1 MSTQAGSDRERSTG
15 ARELTGLAA
24 RLLEEA
30 GLAPRSAR
38 SVADSLVASNLLGH
52 DSHGVRRLPG
62 YLAAVREGLIDPAR
76 TGRVLSRRGATAVVD
91 GERAFGQLAAGLA
104 TRELLSLCEEF
115 AVGVVTVQNCNHVGR
130 LGEYTARLAEAGLVA
145 LALSNADAT
154 VAPYG
159 GRERRL
165 GTNPMSWGLPRAEG
179 RAPLVMDWA
188 TAAVAEGK
196 LALAR
201 TRGLSVA
208 EGLLLDSA
216 GAGSRDPGDFYRGGA
231 LLPFGGHK
239 GYGLSVVIEIVG
251 GLLSRAGISSM
262 PGYEGHFGT
271 VLIGVRI
278 DAFVPLAE
286 FRAQTEE
293 FCTELARTE
302 PSEGGEEVLVP
313 GEPEERTQEYRRRHG
328 IPLPQRTWEELLA
341 LKATAGGDGQDGGR
355 PGTYSNQGDHADP

>member
-1 MSTQAGSDRERSTG
+1 MQAEGHRERMIG
-15 ARELTGLAA
+15 ARELADLATE
-24 RLLEEA
+24 LLEGA
-30 GLAPRSAR
+30 GLPSRSAR
-38 SVADSLVASNLLGH
+38 HVAGSLVASNLLGH

-62 YLAAVREGLIDPAR
+62 YIAAVREGLIAPSR
-76 TGRVLSRRGATAVVD
+76 TGRVLSRHGATAVVD

-104 TRELLSLCEEF
+104 SDELISLCEEF
-115 AVGVVTVQNCNHVGR
+115 AVGVVTVQDCNHIGR
-130 LGEYTARLAEAGLVA
+130 LGEYTARMADEGLVA

-159 GRERRL
+159 GRERRM
-165 GTNPMSWGLPRAEG
+165 GTNPMSWGLPRGEG
-179 RAPLVMDWA
+179 RPPLVMDWA

-201 TRGLSVA
+201 TRGLPVA
-208 EGLLLDSA
+208 DGLLLDSE
-216 GAGSRDPGDFYRGGA
+216 GAGSRDPGDFYKGGA

-251 GLLSRAGISSM
+251 GLLSRAGISSS

-286 FRAQTEE
+286 FRAETEQ
-293 FCTELARTE
+293 FCAALAATA
-302 PSEGGEEVLVP
+302 PAQGEKEVLVP
-313 GEPEERTQEYRRRHG
+313 GEPEERTRMHRRRHG
-328 IPLPQRTWEELLA
+328 IPLPSSTWEELLA
-341 LKATAGGDGQDGGR
+341 LRGDTAGLGGGQ
-355 PGTYSNQGDHADP
+355 PGPYSNQGDLADP